1 MQNLWVE
8 YYQGYPLSVF
18 CGDDDSKKV
27 ALIYIEEG
35 GHYKFEPLNNISS
48 VYYTNTI
55 DDGLDYIR
63 ECIKV
68 SHNE

>member
-1 MQNLWVE
+1 MRNLWVE
-8 YYQGYPLSVF
+8 YYQGYPISVF
-18 CGDDDSKKV
+18 CGDEDSKEI

-35 GHYKFEPLNNISS
+35 GYYKFEPLNNISS
-48 VYYTNTI
+48 VFYTSTI

-68 SHNE
+68 SNNE